1 MTIHSDL
8 APRLE
13 DLPVHPIVTISPA
26 ASLRTLARVICAH
39 DNAVVLVGG
48 PTEPDAGRAVVT
60 ERDLTQALAEGR
72 SPDTPVKDIATPVP
86 QTLPTHATVMD
97 AATLMLRHDA
107 DHLVVT
113 RDDHSLGVV
122 SLHDLLAR
130 FDQTVTTDTAFI
142 HLGRS
147 DCDRPEMWLG

>member
-1 MTIHSDL
+1 MTIHSDH

-13 DLPVHPIVTISPA
+13 DLPVHPIVSISPA
-26 ASLRTLARVICAH
+26 ASLRTLARAICAH
-39 DNAVVLVGG
+39 DNALVLVGG
-48 PTEPDAGRAVVT
+48 TAEPDAGRAVVT
-60 ERDLTQALAEGR
+60 ERDLTRALAEGR
-72 SPDTPVKDIATPVP
+72 SPDSAVKDIATPVAL
-86 QTLPTHATVMD
+86 TLPASATVMD
-97 AATLMLRHDA
+97 AATLMLCHDA

-130 FDQTVTTDTAFI
+130 FDQTVTTDTVFI

-147 DCDRPEMWLG
+147 DCDRPELWLG